1 MFKGKATLSQIPS
14 NVKAMAQ
21 INPAKPTGL
30 EPAPKD
36 YQYDVPA

>member
-1 MFKGKATLSQIPS
+1 
-14 NVKAMAQ
+14 MAQ
-21 INPAKPTGL
+21 INPANPTGL

>member
-1 MFKGKATLSQIPS
+1 
-14 NVKAMAQ
+14 MAQ